1 MESRGKKRAGSSKR
15 PAKAPVEAP
24 ETTAEPG
31 GAAANGREDGGM
43 PDVLPEATE
52 KTLREFANIF
62 KLLCDENR
70 LRILALLLRS
80 SELNVTGLCTRL
92 GQAQPAVSHHLAL
105 LRVAGLIEARRSGK
119 NNFYTVRTEQFS
131 ELLAR
136 LLSANGE
143 MPRKIR
149 FHDFTLTYQGR

>member
-1 MESRGKKRAGSSKR
+1 L
-15 PAKAPVEAP
+15 PV
-24 ETTAEPG
+24 
-31 GAAANGREDGGM
+31 
-43 PDVLPEATE
+43 ATE
-52 KTLREFANIF
+52 KALREFANVF

-80 SELNVTGLCTRL
+80 NELNVTALCNRL

-119 NNFYTVRTEQFS
+119 NNFYTVRTDQFS

-136 LLSANGE
+136 LLSATGD
-143 MPRKIR
+143 MPKKVR
-149 FHDFTLTYQGR
+149 FHDFALAYQGR